1 MKKDAFAE
9 SSVLIYAPLGHF
21 LPSDGCFLPS
31 DGCFLPLVDGRS
43 SSVCCRRVY
52 IFSEIIILPF
62 FFKCFAVVFMNFK
75 KVVRGWRLFNYEV
88 LKFNL
93 LVLKRLDQT
102 LYKIG
107 KNMTLKAVLQI
118 RNWIRSFWVTR
129 IRTR

>member
-1 MKKDAFAE
+1 
-9 SSVLIYAPLGHF
+9 
-21 LPSDGCFLPS
+21 
-31 DGCFLPLVDGRS
+31 
-43 SSVCCRRVY
+43 
-52 IFSEIIILPF
+52 
-62 FFKCFAVVFMNFK
+62 MNFK

-118 RNWIRSFWVTR
+118 RNRIRSFWVTR

>member
-9 SSVLIYAPLGHF
+9 SSVLIYAPLGHFLPSDGCFLPSDGCF

-62 FFKCFAVVFMNFK
+62 FLN
-75 KVVRGWRLFNYEV
+75 V
-88 LKFNL
+88 LL
-93 LVLKRLDQT
+93 L
-102 LYKIG
+102 Y
-107 KNMTLKAVLQI
+107 
-118 RNWIRSFWVTR
+118 S
-129 IRTR
+129 